1 MPRTRVRYRRSAWL
15 GFVLALPALVFAFL
29 FLFWPIVVAGQY
41 SFTSASGYGD
51 KTPVGLDNYARA
63 LGDQRFFDALGRN
76 VVFAVMVM
84 VAAIAIGFV
93 LAYFLF
99 LGVRGWRA
107 LQVMFLIP
115 FIMPVVVVGL
125 LWQFMLEP
133 TNGLVNSGLRMI
145 GLDALAGP
153 WLTGEQTA
161 LPSVALVH
169 VWTLAPF
176 AMLLIFSAMLA
187 LPTDVLEAAS
197 LDGAGHVK
205 KMIHVVLPMVRPT
218 VIMVAFVLTLQLFRS
233 FDLVYLL
240 TKGGP
245 VGSTTI
251 ATLYVFIQG
260 FTNNQYG
267 YANALGVIL
276 GVVLGAVA
284 LVPRLVQRRAARIA
298 RLATAEGDVE

>member
-1 MPRTRVRYRRSAWL
+1 MKRSRVRYRRSAWL
-15 GFVLALPALVFAFL
+15 GFLLSLPALVFAFL
-29 FLFWPIVVAGQY
+29 FLFWPIIVAGQY

-51 KTPVGLDNYARA
+51 KTPVGLDNYTRA
-63 LGDQRFFDALGRN
+63 LGDQRFFEALGRN
-76 VVFAVMVM
+76 AVFAAMVM
-84 VAAIAIGFV
+84 VAAIVIGFV

-107 LQVMFLIP
+107 LQVMLLVP

-133 TNGLVNSGLRMI
+133 NNGLVNGVLRQI
-145 GLDALAGP
+145 GLGALAGP
-153 WLTGEQTA
+153 WLTGEETA
-161 LPSVALVH
+161 LASVAVVH

-187 LPTDVLEAAS
+187 LPTDVLEAAD
-197 LDGAGHVK
+197 LDGAGHLK
-205 KMIHVVLPMVRPT
+205 KMIYVVLPMVRPT
-218 VIMVAFVLTLQLFRS
+218 VIMVAFVLALQLFRS

-276 GVVLGAVA
+276 GIVLAAVA
-284 LVPRLVQRRAARIA
+284 TVPRIVQRRAARIA
-298 RLATAEGDVE
+298 AIEGEHA